1 VVKKTQV
8 EWMIIDVTKME
19 VVMFASY
26 IEMKIRPGQMD
37 AMKAHTES
45 IKGQIQDL
53 GMEQFLVLDK
63 GDDSCVVVVVYK
75 TAAEQEANGPKAAQ
89 ILGGYA
95 EFVAAPPERKQV
107 EVIFNF

>member
-1 VVKKTQV
+1 
-8 EWMIIDVTKME
+8 MIIDGTKME
-19 VVMFASY
+19 VAMFASY
-26 IEMKIRPGQMD
+26 IEMKLRPGQMD

-53 GMEQFLVLDK
+53 GMQQFLVLDK
-63 GDDSCVVVVVYK
+63 GDDSCTVVVVYK
-75 TAAEQEANGPKAAQ
+75 TAAEQEANGPKAAE

-95 EFVAAPPERKQV
+95 EFVAAPPERKQA

>member
-1 VVKKTQV
+1 
-8 EWMIIDVTKME
+8 
-19 VVMFASY
+19 MFASY
-26 IEMKIRPGQMD
+26 IEMKLRPGQMD

-63 GDDSCVVVVVYK
+63 GDDSCTVVVVYK
-75 TAAEQEANGPKAAQ
+75 TAAEQEANGPKAAE

-95 EFVAAPPERKQV
+95 EFVAAPPGKKASRSNIQLLIVHTHNERQCQSKLA
-107 EVIFNF
+107 

>member
-1 VVKKTQV
+1 
-8 EWMIIDVTKME
+8 MIIDGTKME
-19 VVMFASY
+19 VAMFASY
-26 IEMKIRPGQMD
+26 IEMKLRPGQMD

-53 GMEQFLVLDK
+53 GMQQFLVLDK
-63 GDDSCVVVVVYK
+63 GDDSCTVVVIYK
-75 TAAEQEANGPKAAQ
+75 TAAEQEANTAEAAK

-107 EVIFNF
+107 EVIFNY